1 MNERRFWIGFLLLV
15 SVALAVP
22 PDTVALVSGV
32 SMSSVMTS
40 TAPAALA
47 LAASKQE
54 PAKPTLEINVIETDR
69 GANWYKNPIFIGA
82 GVIALV
88 LLVAAARRDGSG
100 STTILES

>member
-1 MNERRFWIGFLLLV
+1 MNERHFWIGFLLLV

-54 PAKPTLEINVIETDR
+54 PAKPAVDMNVTADR
-69 GANWYKNPIFIGA
+69 GADWYKNPIFIGA

-88 LLVAAARRDGSG
+88 LLVAAASRNGRG
-100 STTILES
+100 TTVVAS